1 MHLQYNYCDD
11 GNYSKSPFILSRD
24 MKIFKR
30 LMCFKFTILLISRLL
45 EGVRGWKKPQIN
57 LLKQEKRN
65 LVFVL
70 HLILCFNS
78 FVHIFKDNFQNKIVY
93 SDKITFLNTRNIF
106 STSLLTLLIFVLCY
120 IIILCKNAIDYL
132 NLLAIMLNKK
142 SVFFYFCIFA

>member
-11 GNYSKSPFILSRD
+11 GNYSKSLFILSRD

-57 LLKQEKRN
+57 LLKQEKRI

-70 HLILCFNS
+70 HLILCFNV
-78 FVHIFKDNFQNKIVY
+78 FVHIFKDNFSKQNSFFRENHIFEYQEYFV
-93 SDKITFLNTRNIF
+93 DITINIANF
-106 STSLLTLLIFVLCY
+106 CSLLYYYSV
-120 IIILCKNAIDYL
+120 
-132 NLLAIMLNKK
+132 KK
-142 SVFFYFCIFA
+142 CNRLFKPTSYRVE

>member
-45 EGVRGWKKPQIN
+45 EGVRGWKKTQIN
-57 LLKQEKRN
+57 LLKQENRI

-70 HLILCFNS
+70 HLILCFNV
-78 FVHIFKDNFQNKIVY
+78 FVHTFKDNFSKQNI
-93 SDKITFLNTRNIF
+93 FLEKMIFLSTRNI
-106 STSLLTLLIFVLCY
+106 LLTFLLKLLIFVFY
-120 IIILCKNAIDYL
+120 NIIILHEHRIDYAM
-132 NLLAIMLNKK
+132 LLAITLN
-142 SVFFYFCIFA
+142 

>member
-11 GNYSKSPFILSRD
+11 GNYSKSLFILSRD

-57 LLKQEKRN
+57 LLKQEKRI

-70 HLILCFNS
+70 HLILCFNV
-78 FVHIFKDNFQNKIVY
+78 FVHMFKDNFSKQNSLFRENHIFEHQEYFV
-93 SDKITFLNTRNIF
+93 DIAINIANF
-106 STSLLTLLIFVLCY
+106 CSLLYYHSAQKYNRLFNVTSYHVE
-120 IIILCKNAIDYL
+120 
-132 NLLAIMLNKK
+132 
-142 SVFFYFCIFA
+142 